1 MKKIILLIAGL
12 IGFASS
18 YASHFSG
25 GEIRYEF
32 NGTNYD
38 IYLTLYKI
46 CEGGAPLPS
55 AAAVN
60 LSSVSQSHNST
71 VNLSFTGFDTTN
83 ISCPSTVS
91 RCVNPQSLIP
101 GYIAARFKGTIT
113 LPAASTDW
121 VISYTNAAR
130 IASIANLTNTSSQMY
145 LYTNIDNSAA
155 INSNPLL
162 ASSPSYYML
171 SGVSNVIP
179 LQAIDPEGDNIVYDL
194 VAPMTAA
201 GTVAGYNAGYSA
213 TAPFG
218 TGGTATINNTTK
230 TLTLNSPST
239 GSYAVALRMREY
251 RNTVLVG
258 EHFREFTVLV
268 LPGTG
273 SAPTIPAPATTTN
286 FTYYTCPGQNN
297 SITLNFTDP
306 TTTDS
311 VYLTVVPP
319 TMTGWTFSSSVTPGI
334 PTASTTI
341 TWTTQ
346 SGMNPATLPHF
357 YIKVRAR
364 DNGCPRAV
372 ADYAVVVRTRQCN
385 VDSVWPGDANGDFT
399 VNIYDPLHIAIAN
412 GQTGPTRPGANTTWT
427 AQACSN
433 WTGVFTTNNVN
444 MKHADCNGDG
454 TVNNTDLGAVTAN
467 YNLSHPKG
475 GRSKGTGTND
485 LYFDMTNVH
494 LAPGKTVSIP
504 VKFGNATQTIS
515 DVYGVGVRVM
525 INGIT
530 PAAAPTLD
538 NTTSWLAATNAL
550 NFSYPLNTTAVE
562 WVLARTNQQNTS
574 GQGTIAT
581 LNFTVPNNATVG
593 TDVTFS
599 FDDAVVIDNRGIEN
613 YDVNAIDATGK
624 IQFPESV
631 EGVAGNLESVAIVPN
646 PSGEVANMHIVLAK
660 ADVLAISITDIT
672 GRIVWTANNQYTAG
686 TQRIE
691 LPASLIS
698 SGVYT
703 IRIAGD
709 DNSYSSVLKW
719 VKQ

>member
-1 MKKIILLIAGL
+1 MLLIAGL
-12 IGFASS
+12 IGFTSS

-25 GEIRYEF
+25 GELRYEF

-38 IYLTLYKI
+38 VYLSVYKI
-46 CEGGAPLPS
+46 CEGGAPLPNS
-55 AAAVN
+55 ATVQY
-60 LSSVSQSHNST
+60 SSVSQSSSGNISMT
-71 VNLSFTGFDTTN
+71 FMGFDTTN
-83 ISCPSTVS
+83 INCAPAVS
-91 RCVNPQSLIP
+91 RCVNPQALIP
-101 GYIAARFKGTIT
+101 GYITAHFKGTIT
-113 LPAASTDW
+113 FPAQANDW
-121 VISYTNAAR
+121 VLSYTNAAR

-171 SGVSNVIP
+171 SGASSVIP
-179 LQAIDPEGDNIVYDL
+179 LQAIDPEGDNVVYDL
-194 VAPMTAA
+194 VAPMTAT
-201 GTVAGYNAGYSA
+201 GTSAVYNAGFSA

-218 TGGTATINNTTK
+218 TGGTAAINNTTK

-273 SAPTIPAPATTTN
+273 SAPTIPAPTSTTN
-286 FTYYTCPGQNN
+286 FTYLTCPGQNN

-306 TTTDS
+306 TSTDS
-311 VYLTVVPP
+311 VYLTVMPP
-319 TMTGWTFSSSVTPGI
+319 TMAGWTFSSTVTPGI

-341 TWTTQ
+341 TWTTP

-399 VNIYDPLHIAIAN
+399 VNIYDPLHIAIAS
-412 GQTGPTRPGANTTWT
+412 GQTGPTRPGATTTWS

-475 GRSKGTGTND
+475 GRNKGTGSND
-485 LYFDMTNVH
+485 LYFDMTNVT

-504 VKFGNATQTIS
+504 VKFGSATQTIS
-515 DVYGVGVRVM
+515 DVYGLGVRVL

-530 PAAAPTLD
+530 PAAAPTL
-538 NTTSWLAATNAL
+538 NNATSWIAATNAV
-550 NFSYPLNTTAVE
+550 NFTHPINTTAVD
-562 WVLARTNQQNTS
+562 WVLARTDQQNTS

-581 LNFTVPNNATVG
+581 LNFIVPNNAMVG

-599 FDDAVVIDNRGIEN
+599 FDDAVVVDNRGIEN
-613 YDVNAIDATGK
+613 YDVNPIDATAT

-631 EGVAGNLESVAIVPN
+631 EGIAGNLESVAIVPN
-646 PSGEVANMHIVLAK
+646 PSGDVANMHIVLAK
-660 ADVLAISITDIT
+660 RDVLTISVTDIT
-672 GRIVWTANNQYTAG
+672 GRVVWTANSQYEAG

-691 LPASLIS
+691 LPASMMS

-703 IRIAGD
+703 IRIAGE
-709 DNSYSSVLKW
+709 DNSYTSVLKW

>member
-12 IGFASS
+12 IGFANS

-25 GEIRYEF
+25 GELRYEF

-38 IYLTLYKI
+38 VYLSLYKI
-46 CEGGAPLPS
+46 CEGGAPLANS
-55 AAAVN
+55 AMVQY
-60 LSSVSQSHNST
+60 SSASQSSSGNI
-71 VNLSFTGFDTTN
+71 NLTFLGFDTTN
-83 ISCPSTVS
+83 INCAPAVS
-91 RCVNPQSLIP
+91 RCVNPQALIP
-101 GYIAARFKGTIT
+101 GYITAHFKGTVT
-113 LPAASTDW
+113 FPAQANDW
-121 VISYTNAAR
+121 VLSYTSCCR
-130 IASIANLTNTSSQMY
+130 ISSIANIPSTSGNMY
-145 LYTNIDNSAA
+145 LHTTIDNSAA

-171 SGVSNVIP
+171 SGVNSVIP

-194 VAPMTAA
+194 VAPMAAA
-201 GTVAGYNAGYSA
+201 GTAATYNAGYSA

-218 TGGTATINNTTK
+218 TGGTATINSTTN

-239 GSYAVALRMREY
+239 GSYALALRMREY
-251 RNTVLVG
+251 RNSVLVG

-311 VYLTVVPP
+311 VYLTVMPP
-319 TMTGWTFSSSVTPGI
+319 ALTGWTFSSTVTNGT
-334 PTASTTI
+334 PTASATI
-341 TWTTQ
+341 TWTTP

-399 VNIYDPLHIAIAN
+399 VNIYDPLAIAIAS
-412 GQTGPTRPGANTTWT
+412 GQTGPTRPGATTTWT

-475 GRSKGTGTND
+475 GRSKGTGNND

-494 LAPGKTVSIP
+494 LAPGKAVSIP
-504 VKFGNATQTIS
+504 VKFGSATQTIS
-515 DVYGVGVRVM
+515 NVYGIGVRVL

-530 PAAAPTLD
+530 PSAAPALD
-538 NTTSWLAATNAL
+538 NTTSWLAASNAL
-550 NFSYPLNTTAVE
+550 NYSYPVSSTAVD
-562 WVLARTNQQNTS
+562 WVLARTDQQNTS

-581 LNFTVPNNATVG
+581 LDFTVPNNAAVG
-593 TDVTFS
+593 SDVTFS

-613 YDVNAIDATGK
+613 YDVNTIDATGT
-624 IQFPESV
+624 IQHPQSV
-631 EGVAGNLESVAIVPN
+631 QGISGSLASIAIVPN
-646 PSGEVANMHIVLAK
+646 PSGDVAYVQVVMAE
-660 ADVLAISITDIT
+660 ADVLTVSVTDIT
-672 GRIVWTANNQYTAG
+672 GRIVWTANGTYEAG
-686 TQRIE
+686 AQRIE
-691 LPASLIS
+691 LPASVS

-703 IRIAGD
+703 IRIAGED
-709 DNSYSSVLKW
+709 DSYSSVLKW

>member
-1 MKKIILLIAGL
+1 MKKFILFIAA
-12 IGFASS
+12 IAMVFNT

-38 IYLTLYKI
+38 VYLSLYKL
-46 CEGGAPLPS
+46 CEGGAPLTNS
-55 AAAVN
+55 AVMQY
-60 LSSVSQSHNST
+60 SSASLTVQQSINMT
-71 VNLSFTGFDTTN
+71 FLGFDTTHV
-83 ISCPSTVS
+83 SCPSIVS
-91 RCVNPQSLIP
+91 RCVNPQSILP
-101 GYIAARFKGTIT
+101 GYITARFKTTIT
-113 LPAASTDW
+113 LPAQANDW
-121 VISYTNAAR
+121 VLSYQSCCRIS
-130 IASIANLTNTSSQMY
+130 SLMNTSVSSSMY
-145 LYTNIDNSAA
+145 LVTKIDNSAA

-171 SGVSNVIP
+171 VNTNTVIP

-194 VAPMTAA
+194 VAPLA
-201 GTVAGYNAGYSA
+201 GVTTPITYSPGYSA

-218 TGGTATINNTTK
+218 TGGTATINSTNN
-230 TLTLNSPST
+230 TLTLNSPT
-239 GSYAVALRMREY
+239 AGTYAIGLRMREY
-251 RNTVLVG
+251 RNSVLVG
-258 EHFREFTVLV
+258 EHFREFTVAV
-268 LPGTG
+268 MPGTG
-273 SAPTIPAPATTTN
+273 SGITIPAPATTTN
-286 FTYYTCPGQNN
+286 FTYYTCPAQNN

-306 TTTDS
+306 TSTDS
-311 VYLTVVPP
+311 VYLTVMPP
-319 TMTGWTFSSSVTPGI
+319 TMTGWTFSSTVTPGI
-334 PTASTTI
+334 PTASATI
-341 TWTTQ
+341 TWTTP
-346 SGMNPATLPHF
+346 SGMNPAILPHF

-364 DNGCPRAV
+364 DNGCPRAI

-399 VNIYDPLHIAIAN
+399 VNIYDPLAIAIAS
-412 GQTGPTRPGANTTWT
+412 GQTGPTRPGATTSWT

-475 GRSKGTGTND
+475 AGHKGTGTND

-494 LAPGKTVSIP
+494 LAPGKAVSIP
-504 VKFGNATQTIS
+504 VKFGTATQTITNA
-515 DVYGVGVRVM
+515 YGMGVRVM

-530 PAAAPTLD
+530 PATAPTLD
-538 NTTSWLAATNAL
+538 NATSWLAAVNAV
-550 NFSYPLNTTAVE
+550 NFSYPINNTAVD
-562 WVLARTNQQNTS
+562 WVLARTDQQNTT

-599 FDDAVVIDNRGIEN
+599 FHDAVVVDNRGIAM
-613 YDVNAIDATGK
+613 YDINPIDATAT
-624 IQFPESV
+624 IQFPERV

-646 PSGEVANMHIVLAK
+646 PSGDVANMHIVLAK
-660 ADVLAISITDIT
+660 RDMLNISVTDIT
-672 GRIVWTANNQYTAG
+672 GRVVWTTNNQCEAG
-686 TQRIE
+686 AQRIE
-691 LPASLIS
+691 LPAAVVCN
-698 SGVYT
+698 GVYT
-703 IRIAGD
+703 IRISGE
-709 DNSYSSVLKW
+709 DNSYSSVMKW